1 MLLSMSKD
9 IVDLLHGSYR
19 NPKDGVVVVSPRL
32 LTKAAKEITEL
43 REKVGYQYDP
53 ADLPEV
59 TPGDPKKL
67 HDGATYR
74 TVLAGHWSM
83 EWVSPAWDEDG
94 DSDLEQ
100 VDKTILAWIA
110 YRNWLAEN
118 PAEKAPKE
126 DQDG

>member
-1 MLLSMSKD
+1 MSKD
-9 IVDLLHGSYR
+9 IVELLNGSYR

-32 LTKAAKEITEL
+32 LVKAAKEIEAL
-43 REKVGYQYDP
+43 REKSGYQYDP

-59 TPGDPKKL
+59 VPGDLGKL
-67 HDGATYR
+67 HDGCDYR
-74 TVLAGHWSM
+74 TVKAGSWHM

-100 VDKTILAWIA
+100 VDKTILSWIA

-118 PAEKAPKE
+118 PADKAPQE
-126 DQDG
+126 DQHE

>member
-1 MLLSMSKD
+1 MSKD
-9 IVDLLHGSYR
+9 IVELLNGSYR

-32 LTKAAKEITEL
+32 LVKAAKEIETL
-43 REKVGYQYDP
+43 RQKSGYQYDP

-59 TPGDPKKL
+59 VPGDAREL
-67 HDGATYR
+67 HDGAACRSVQSGSWY
-74 TVLAGHWSM
+74 M

-100 VDKTILAWIA
+100 VDKTILSWIA

-118 PAEKAPKE
+118 PADKAPQE
-126 DQDG
+126 DQHE

>member
-1 MLLSMSKD
+1 MSKD
-9 IVDLLHGSYR
+9 IVELLHGSYR

-32 LTKAAKEITEL
+32 LTKAANEIEAL
-43 REKVGYQYDP
+43 RKKVGYEFDP
-53 ADLPEV
+53 TDLPEV
-59 TPGDPKKL
+59 VPGEPGEL

-74 TVLAGHWSM
+74 TISVGHWSM
-83 EWVSPAWDEDG
+83 EWVNPAWDEDG

-118 PAEKAPKE
+118 QPDKAPKE
-126 DQDG
+126 DQHA